1 VIAAICALYVLL
13 GTFFEE
19 LSMILLTIPI
29 FFPIVTSL
37 GFDPVWFGIVIVMV
51 VELGLIT
58 PPVGM
63 NLFVVQ
69 STLSIPAPLLFR
81 WIAPFVAADV
91 LRLALI
97 VLFPGIALLLPRMM

>member
-1 VIAAICALYVLL
+1 
-13 GTFFEE
+13 
-19 LSMILLTIPI
+19 
-29 FFPIVTSL
+29 
-37 GFDPVWFGIVIVMV
+37 
-51 VELGLIT
+51 
-58 PPVGM
+58 M